1 MCAVCM
7 LQSDMAS
14 SCLVLKSAM
23 CKLIDPDLHTVIQAR
38 FMAGHLTEVMYFQQR
53 KKVLLSFNVSH
64 VENIVLLETSHF
76 VMQYD

>member
-1 MCAVCM
+1 MCSVCM

-38 FMAGHLTEVMYFQQR
+38 FMVGHLTEVMYFQQR
-53 KKVLLSFNVSH
+53 KKCCYPLMFPIWRISCCWRW
-64 VENIVLLETSHF
+64 SHF